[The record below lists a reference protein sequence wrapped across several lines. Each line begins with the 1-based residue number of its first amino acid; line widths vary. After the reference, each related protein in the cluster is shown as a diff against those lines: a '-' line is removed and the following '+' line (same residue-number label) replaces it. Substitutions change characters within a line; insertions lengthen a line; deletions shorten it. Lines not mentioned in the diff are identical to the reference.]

1 MEKPR
6 GAQLLHQL
14 LVLLSARSTIL
25 AKHSVVR
32 GLGWLALGS
41 LMVTSCW
48 GVAQHGMMRK
58 DSTHG

>member
-6 GAQLLHQL
+6 G
-14 LVLLSARSTIL
+14 
-25 AKHSVVR
+25 VR
-32 GLGWLALGS
+32 GFS
-41 LMVTSCW
+41 IN